1 MKRGTSGILL
11 VGGLFALL
19 VLINFIFFVDSS
31 GAEENEWNG
40 NRSSYRATPYGTL
53 AFYTLLEES
62 GHKVTRFQLP
72 YTGLIASPDVGALVI
87 IAPPPYRNPSEEE
100 IESLTRWIE
109 AGGLVVI
116 IDREILLNFDQTE
129 ISTDWDEPM
138 AGIRPLQPTLL
149 TRGIQ
154 QVELSQYATHVVL
167 DSPTAVYHLGNDRA
181 AVLAEATVGDGRIVL
196 LTDPYVVANNG
207 IPKADNAV
215 LASNLFAGWSGG
227 AIAFDEYHH
236 GYGSSQGAGLM
247 SYFSGTPL
255 PWMLAQAG
263 LVTLLVVYS
272 LGRRFGRPLPLRH
285 ERRTTNLEFVSGMAN
300 ITRLARASDVAMQN
314 IYSEFRK
321 RLCRYSG
328 VPSKSETAKLAS
340 AAARRAGLDEGEM
353 GRLLSQCDQVARGRP
368 ATERDLLNLVSRI
381 RKIESELKL

>member
-1 MKRGTSGILL
+1 MKRSASGILL

-19 VLINFIFFVDSS
+19 VLINFIFFVDTR
-31 GAEENEWNG
+31 GAEENELNG
-40 NRSSYRATPYGTL
+40 SRSSYRSSPYGTL
-53 AFYTLLEES
+53 AFYTLLEEG
-62 GHKVTRFQLP
+62 GHDVTRFQLP
-72 YTGLIASPDVGALVI
+72 YSGLRDRPEVGALVI
-87 IAPPPYRNPSEEE
+87 VAPPQYRQPNEEE
-100 IESLTRWIE
+100 MQGLTRWVTE
-109 AGGLVVI
+109 GGLLVI
-116 IDREILLNFDQTE
+116 IDREIELSFEQTE

-149 TRGIQ
+149 TRGVEH
-154 QVELSQYATHVVL
+154 VELSEYATHVVL
-167 DSPTAVYHLGNDRA
+167 DSPTAVFHLGNERA
-181 AVLAEATVGDGRIVL
+181 AVLAEATVGEGRIVL

-227 AIAFDEYHH
+227 TIAFDEYHH
-236 GYGSSQGAGLM
+236 GFGSSQGAGLM

-255 PWMLAQAG
+255 PWMLYQAG
-263 LVTLLVVYS
+263 LVALLVVYS

-328 VPSKSETAKLAS
+328 MPSKCETARLAQ
-340 AAARRAGLDEGEM
+340 AVARRAGLDERAIA
-353 GRLLSQCDQVARGRP
+353 RLLTQCDQVARGRP
-368 ATERDLLNLVSRI
+368 ATEKDLLNLVGQI
-381 RKIESELKL
+381 RSIESELKL